1 MRCIIKLTEKLPE
14 MSEGNGKISSMLGK
28 RNEARRKAEARAL
41 FSSMLK
47 APHLVEQPKKYK
59 GTRQSNKAN
68 AIKESR
74 TND

>member
-47 APHLVEQPKKYK
+47 SPHLVATPKKYK
-59 GTRQSNKAN
+59 GTRQSNKIN